1 MKWFNNLKVRN
12 KVMLAS
18 FMFVIMI
25 AVIAAQGIRSMQHAT
40 ENFNSL
46 YNDRLIP
53 IRQLNR
59 MLLDLLQIR
68 INMVQE
74 QLAAENGNWEEVEK
88 RKKYSDEIT
97 EHYKKEWETYK
108 QTKLTEKEE
117 QLVKEWEQLVQAREI
132 RIKFRD
138 ALEERDIEQSKVY
151 LDRWVVGFNKL
162 KDKTKEL
169 INLQQNVADRLKEE
183 EAREARQTFILA
195 IGLLI
200 GSIILSIIITFIL
213 ARAVGTPVSKG
224 LTFARRIAEGDFTER
239 IDLDQKDELGQ
250 LGDALNNAA
259 DNLEKLVSNVIVSSQ
274 NLAQAVDQIAG
285 GNQNLSQ
292 RTSEQASSLEEVAS
306 TIEETTASVNQ
317 NTENANKGNT
327 MAEDAAKKAENG
339 GEKVNQAIHSIN
351 EINQTSERIN
361 EVITVIN
368 DIAFQTNL
376 LALNAAVEA
385 ARAGEQGRGFAVVAG
400 EVRNLAQRSGNS
412 AKEIGDMIKD
422 SINKIE
428 EGTSLANES
437 GESLKEI
444 IKAINDVSNMVN
456 EISAASQE
464 QKSGFDQINI
474 AVTEMDNMTQQNA
487 ALVEET
493 ASASEEMANQAQEL
507 LSMMENFKIRDRIRN
522 EIFQEKHQ
530 EVHLS
535 TDTGKQQA
543 RIGQD
548 RGGSLE
554 RTRKKAEETRQED
567 TTNLQAARGKEES
580 RQGGE
585 LSDMMKDEGFEEF

>member
-18 FMFVIMI
+18 LMFVIMI
-25 AVIAAQGIRSMQHAT
+25 AVIAVQGIQNMQAAE
-40 ENFNSL
+40 ENFTTL

-59 MLLDLLQIR
+59 VLLHLQQIR
-68 INMVQE
+68 INMVQQ
-74 QLAAENGNWEEVEK
+74 QLAAENGNWEEVERRFASSVEETK
-88 RKKYSDEIT
+88 AYQ
-97 EHYKKEWETYK
+97 KEWETYK
-108 QTKLTEKEE
+108 QTKLTEKEAR
-117 QLVKEWEQLVQAREI
+117 LVNEWTELAVVPRDDRA
-132 RIKFRD
+132 KFGEFLKDRN
-138 ALEERDIEQSKVY
+138 LEQSKVY
-151 LDRWVVGFNKL
+151 LDKWVTGYNKL

-169 INLQQNVADRLKEE
+169 INLQQNVADQLKEE
-183 EAREARQTFILA
+183 EARASQQTLLVSIA
-195 IGLLI
+195 LLI
-200 GSIILSIIITFIL
+200 GAILLAIIITVIL
-213 ARAVGTPVSKG
+213 ARAVGNPVAKG
-224 LTFARRIAEGDFTER
+224 LAFARRIADGDFTER

-250 LGDALNNAA
+250 LGDALNKAA

-317 NTENANKGNT
+317 NTDNANKGKT
-327 MAEDAAKKAENG
+327 MAGDAAVKAENG
-339 GEKVNQAIHSIN
+339 GEKVNQAINSIN
-351 EINQTSERIN
+351 EINKTSERIN

-385 ARAGEQGRGFAVVAG
+385 ARAGESGRGFAVVAG

-428 EGTSLANES
+428 EGTSMANES
-437 GESLKEI
+437 GEALKEI
-444 IKAINDVSNMVN
+444 IQAINDVSNMVS
-456 EISAASQE
+456 EIAAASEE
-464 QKSGFDQINI
+464 QKSGFNQINI

-507 LSMMENFKIRDRIRN
+507 LSMMETFKIRDMIKTEVARD
-522 EIFQEKHQ
+522 KHR
-530 EVHLS
+530 EVHLKGS
-535 TDTGKQQA
+535 SGKA
-543 RIGQD
+543 GQKA
-548 RGGSLE
+548 GQIE
-554 RTRKKAEETRQED
+554 HKAAETAAATRKKAEAVQETSDQ
-567 TTNLQAARGKEES
+567 KE

>member
-18 FMFVIMI
+18 LMFVIMI
-25 AVIAAQGIRSMQHAT
+25 AVIAVQGIRNMQAA
-40 ENFNSL
+40 EKNFTSL

-59 MLLDLLQIR
+59 ILLDLLQIR

-74 QLAAENGNWEEVEK
+74 QLAAENNDWTEVQE
-88 RKKYSDEIT
+88 RIDYSKELT
-97 EHYKKEWETYK
+97 ASYKKEWSTYK
-108 QTKLTEKEE
+108 QTKLTDKEA
-117 QLVKEWEQLVQAREI
+117 QLVKEWEELAADPRDVRSRFREVLVDQ
-132 RIKFRD
+132 RD
-138 ALEERDIEQSKVY
+138 LEGSKVL
-151 LDRWVVGFNKL
+151 LDKWLGGYNKL

-169 INLQQNVADRLKEE
+169 INLQQTVADRLKEE
-183 EAREARQTFILA
+183 EARAAQQAFLLSIA
-195 IGLLI
+195 ILI
-200 GSIILSIIITFIL
+200 GSIILSIFITIIL
-213 ARAVGTPVSKG
+213 ARAVGNPVAKG
-224 LTFARRIAEGDFTER
+224 LAFARRIAEGDFTER

-317 NTENANKGNT
+317 NSDNASKGNS
-327 MAEDAAKKAENG
+327 MAEDAAKKAEDG
-339 GEKVNQAIHSIN
+339 GEKVNQAISSIN
-351 EINQTSERIN
+351 EINQTSEKIG
-361 EVITVIN
+361 EIITVIN

-400 EVRNLAQRSGNS
+400 EVRNLAQRSGNA

-428 EGTSLANES
+428 QGTSLANES
-437 GESLKEI
+437 GEALKEI
-444 IKAINDVSNMVN
+444 IQAIRDVSNMVS
-456 EISAASQE
+456 EIAAASDE
-464 QKSGFDQINI
+464 QKSGFNQINI

-507 LSMMENFKIRDRIRN
+507 LSMMQTFKIRDLVKN
-522 EIFQEKHQ
+522 EVAREKHQ
-530 EVHLS
+530 EVHLK
-535 TDTGKQQA
+535 GA
-543 RIGQD
+543 RENAAQI
-548 RGGSLE
+548 E
-554 RTRKKAEETRQED
+554 HKAANTAEAAKRKANDAVESPPEQ
-567 TTNLQAARGKEES
+567 KEK
-580 RQGGE
+580 QGGNI
-585 LSDMMKDEGFEEF
+585 SDMMKDEGFEEF